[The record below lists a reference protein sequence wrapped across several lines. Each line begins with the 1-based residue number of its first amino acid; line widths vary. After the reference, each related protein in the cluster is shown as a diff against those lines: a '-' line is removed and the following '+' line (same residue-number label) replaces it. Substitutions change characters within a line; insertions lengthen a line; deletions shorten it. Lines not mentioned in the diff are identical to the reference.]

1 MLPIIFCVHFNST
14 IFRLTFVGQVKQA
27 FQNLSDIIYR
37 LANSAS
43 EQAYIELFDILYL
56 PVKKFAFC
64 ILRSNEEAEEIS
76 EDVMIT
82 LWKNRKTLT
91 EINNIQVYAFVIAKN
106 LSLNLLKKKSKN
118 LTCSLDEVDMNFF
131 FDNSS
136 PEQIIIDNELKKRL
150 ENAIQ
155 SLPPKCQFVFK
166 LAKEDNLS
174 YKEISEILSISVK
187 TVDAHLVT
195 ATQKLAKIF
204 KSEFQIK

>member
-1 MLPIIFCVHFNST
+1 M
-14 IFRLTFVGQVKQA
+14 KQA
-27 FQNLSDIIYR
+27 FQNLSGIVNQ
-37 LANSAS
+37 LAHSAS
-43 EQAYIELFDILYL
+43 EEAYRELFDLLYL

-64 ILRSNEEAEEIS
+64 ILNSNEEAEEVS

-82 LWKNRKTLT
+82 LWNNRKTLP
-91 EINNIQVYAFVIAKN
+91 EINNIRAYAFVIAKN

-118 LTCSLDEVDMNFF
+118 PTCSLDEVDMNFF

-136 PEQIIIDNELKKRL
+136 PEQIIIDNELKNRL

-187 TVDAHLVT
+187 TVDAHLVA

>member
-1 MLPIIFCVHFNST
+1 M
-14 IFRLTFVGQVKQA
+14 KQA
-27 FQNLSDIIYR
+27 FQNLQDIINR
-37 LANSAS
+37 LAYSAS
-43 EQAYIELFDILYL
+43 EQAYRELFDVLYL

-64 ILRSNEEAEEIS
+64 ILNSNEEAEEIS

-82 LWKNRKTLT
+82 LWNNRKTLP
-91 EINNIQVYAFVIAKN
+91 EINNVHAYALVIAKN
-106 LSLNLLKKKSKN
+106 LSLNLLKKKSKS
-118 LTCSLDEVDMNFF
+118 LTCSIDDVDMNFF

-136 PEQIIIDNELKKRL
+136 PEQIIIDNELKQRL

>member
-1 MLPIIFCVHFNST
+1 MKKTFHNLP
-14 IFRLTFVGQVKQA
+14 
-27 FQNLSDIIYR
+27 DIIER
-37 LANSAS
+37 LATCGS
-43 EQAYIELFDILYL
+43 EQAYKELFDLLYL
-56 PVKKFAFC
+56 PVKKFALC
-64 ILRSNEEAEEIS
+64 ILHSNEEAEEIS

-91 EINNIQVYAFVIAKN
+91 EIKNIHVYSFVIAKN

-118 LTCSLDEVDMNFF
+118 PTCSLDEVDINFF
-131 FDNSS
+131 FDDSS

-150 ENAIQ
+150 ESAIQ

-166 LAKEDNLS
+166 LAKENNLS